1 MTDNNMP
8 TSELTFHFD
17 PDLSLLVF
25 TAIGQID
32 HREIVE
38 ITSAAFAAHQAVNTL
53 WDLTEADLSELD
65 HYRLQDIIKA
75 AKSVNER
82 RPAGAKTA
90 LAAKREDARALLS
103 LFRALN
109 LYAPSHIDYRVFS
122 NVSEAKGWIA
132 ER

>member
-8 TSELTFHFD
+8 AAELTFHSD

-25 TAIGQID
+25 TALGRTD
-32 HREIVE
+32 HREIIE
-38 ITSAAFAAHQAVNTL
+38 SISTAFAVHPAVNTL

-65 HYRLQDIIKA
+65 HHRLQDIIKA
-75 AKSVNER
+75 SKSINDR

-90 LAAKREDARALLS
+90 LAAKREDARALLA

-122 NVSEAKGWIA
+122 NVSEAKDWIA
-132 ER
+132 ES